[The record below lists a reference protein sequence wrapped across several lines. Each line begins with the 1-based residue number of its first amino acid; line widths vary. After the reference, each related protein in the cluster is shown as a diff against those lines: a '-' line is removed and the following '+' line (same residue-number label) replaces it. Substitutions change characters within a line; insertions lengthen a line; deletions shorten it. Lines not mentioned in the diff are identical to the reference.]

1 MRDRLAVS
9 RTELICWGTEGSNPS
24 PSSGESIANLTW
36 SIRANAIEPGGSRLP
51 LRATHPKSRSG
62 RHGTSCRFSDSRAA
76 KFASAPIKPIRR
88 LAGAAHCAV
97 SPGRSASRRPIM
109 PRVRGR
115 PPNKLG
121 KSASASASSPVG
133 GERFASRSRRVL
145 SSGEGKKSSL
155 ISWQSGTCCRLVIK
169 SLQPSPRGRLSTRPG
184 RSRSRR
190 GRVLEIVEDEERIGA
205 ARNASDQS
213 VRLGPLAR
221 IDRFRASGR
230 LVGIFGLSF
239 QKAICPVGPA

>member
-1 MRDRLAVS
+1 
-9 RTELICWGTEGSNPS
+9 
-24 PSSGESIANLTW
+24 
-36 SIRANAIEPGGSRLP
+36 
-51 LRATHPKSRSG
+51 
-62 RHGTSCRFSDSRAA
+62 
-76 KFASAPIKPIRR
+76 
-88 LAGAAHCAV
+88 
-97 SPGRSASRRPIM
+97 M

-190 GRVLEIVEDEERIGA
+190 AG
-205 ARNASDQS
+205 SS
-213 VRLGPLAR
+213 RLSR
-221 IDRFRASGR
+221 TKSASGR
-230 LVGIFGLSF
+230 PEMHPIRAFALARSLVSIDFGPPADWLGFLDFHSKRRYAPLDLRNTGSSGSDGPHLPAGRMSRGPHSYRHQRRLTTLSISHWCTF
-239 QKAICPVGPA
+239 AMADARSAVRQKTMLRGGVKCSTR